1 MRELISVDL
10 PTPLG
15 PETVTDFPSM
25 YSFNS
30 VRPIFFSVEIGKTG
44 NSSPKFPFILFKNSS
59 HCSSVNH
66 LCPIVNDICEFFRL
80 SLHNAKQKGQV
91 E

>member
-25 YSFNS
+25 YSFNF
-30 VRPIFFSVEIGKTG
+30 VKPIFFSVEIGKTG
-44 NSSPKFPFILFKNSS
+44 NSSPKFSFILFKNSS
-59 HCSSVNH
+59 KV
-66 LCPIVNDICEFFRL
+66 FF
-80 SLHNAKQKGQV
+80 STKSIFEIINIAGIFCQ
-91 E
+91 EAFNNIF